1 MNLLKD
7 KDCVVGWKKKRLDP
21 LIKTIPSKFF
31 NFCNRKIFGLN
42 LHDMNCGF
50 KGYKKEAYKNFMF
63 MVNYTGLYLLFYM
76 TKDLVFRK

>member
-1 MNLLKD
+1 MDADLQDDPKEIPNIMNLLKD

-21 LIKTIPSKFF
+21 LIRQFPQNFF

-50 KGYKKEAYKNFMF
+50 KGYKRS
-63 MVNYTGLYLLFYM
+63 L
-76 TKDLVFRK
+76 